1 MKEYPVEKSSD
12 IKVHSYLSF
21 KRIEAQSPAMD
32 SCNAN
37 MNSIPIAIFSP
48 EKKNNTNSSG
58 SCSWKAGKVS
68 SQGLGKHIGHII
80 LRFEDI
86 DEICV
91 EVYEF
96 HVHVTGKD
104 R

>member
-1 MKEYPVEKSSD
+1 MKLESGKS
-12 IKVHSYLSF
+12 
-21 KRIEAQSPAMD
+21 R
-32 SCNAN
+32 
-37 MNSIPIAIFSP
+37 
-48 EKKNNTNSSG
+48 
-58 SCSWKAGKVS
+58 KVS